1 MPIRKVKRGWKI
13 DNVAGVSP
21 TRAKAV
27 KRLKAVKASQGYRK
41 GGKVKR
47 QKKR

>member
-27 KRLKAVKASQGYRK
+27 KRLKAVKARK
-41 GGKVKR
+41 
-47 QKKR
+47 KKR